1 MPHDN
6 TVHIKVKFDRK
17 IAFRAYE
24 KLNGEITEDDG
35 GNLYDGIKI
44 PNDYN
49 LCRYIFSF
57 GENVEVLEPEEIR
70 LKMKEKNGAKI
81 YTMTNGVKYNE
92 V

>member
-6 TVHIKVKFDRK
+6 TVHIKVKFDCK
-17 IAFRAYE
+17 FAFWAYDE
-24 KLNGEITEDDG
+24 LNGEITEDDG

-57 GENVEVLEPEEIR
+57 GENVEVLESEEIR

>member
-24 KLNGEITEDDG
+24 KLNGEIIEDDG
-35 GNLYDGIKI
+35 GNLYAGIKI

-49 LCRYIFSF
+49 PCRYIFSF

-70 LKMKEKNGAKI
+70 LKMKEKKQHKNI
-81 YTMTNGVKYNE
+81 YYGKWCRV
-92 V
+92 